1 VTDPRHTERLARRFQ
16 PKVHRVTVVTG
27 RKGIQAC
34 QRSPIPADACKEIFL
49 PVPLDSEMG
58 AMGTKTER
66 LREMSVDEGGTHY
79 MDLRQMDIEKLPGWM
94 RASED
99 MRARTVAAAKR
110 FLMRTD
116 FRDMDWF
123 PSKQIP
129 NGASLG

>member
-1 VTDPRHTERLARRFQ
+1 MERRQKTDLLKERNTEVAPVLQPRCEAAL
-16 PKVHRVTVVTG
+16 K
-27 RKGIQAC
+27 
-34 QRSPIPADACKEIFL
+34 RSEGGDVDAWL
-49 PVPLDSEMG
+49 PL
-58 AMGTKTER
+58 

-94 RASED
+94 RAAED